1 MHLPSLR
8 IISLCFSL
16 PISPYLSVSLSPIPS
31 HLTADW
37 QHDTNENDL
46 LHSHAHPTNPPISTN
61 NTHQSQT
68 VPPIVTLKPLNVS
81 VNKQLP
87 TIFVITPTYTRHMQ
101 KVELTRQCQTFTLVK
116 NLHWIVIEDSDT
128 RTALVDKLLDYCPV
142 KSTLL
147 NRKTSKKYSHLNP
160 NAKVINRGAQQRN
173 IGLEWLREQY
183 RPGEMEGVVYF
194 ADDDNTYDI
203 RIFEEVNGFK

>member
-1 MHLPSLR
+1 MDSEK
-8 IISLCFSL
+8 IQA
-16 PISPYLSVSLSPIPS
+16 
-31 HLTADW
+31 T
-37 QHDTNENDL
+37 E
-46 LHSHAHPTNPPISTN
+46 
-61 NTHQSQT
+61 
-68 VPPIVTLKPLNVS
+68 KPVDDGES
-81 VNKQLP
+81 DQAALP

-147 NRKTSKKYSHLNP
+147 NRKTSKKMKQTSTDTKH
-160 NAKVINRGAQQRN
+160 KNRGAQQRN

-183 RPGEMEGVVYF
+183 RPGEVEGVVYF

-203 RIFEEVNGFK
+203 RIFEEVREKLI